1 MFRWKD
7 YIYEVYKERS
17 FSKAAQNLYISQPS
31 LSAKIKK
38 AEEEIG
44 LPVFDRNTTPL
55 RLTEFG
61 RVYID
66 AVEEVY
72 KIEKS
77 VENHI
82 NDLKNLCSG
91 HISVGASNVFAAY
104 ALPPIVAEFKNKFPN
119 VEIKLTEGN
128 TETLE
133 QLLASNSLDMVID
146 NNHYDGELYEKELY
160 SRERMLLAVPME
172 YSLSEKTKEYSMSPQ
187 DIKSGSYLHNDYP
200 CVPLKLF
207 KDIPFVML
215 SLGNDTRIRGDKLCK
230 EAGFSPK
237 IAMELNQQ
245 ATAYMTASTGIGA
258 AFVSH
263 TLVKKLPMTD
273 RFVYFKLSGEA
284 AERNVYFYYKKRK
297 AKSGAMLEFIKI
309 ISGYN

>member
-104 ALPPIVAEFKNKFPN
+104 ALPPIVAEFKTKFPN

-172 YSLSEKTKEYSMSPQ
+172 YSLSEKTKEYSMSLQ
-187 DIKSGSYLHNDYP
+187 DIKSGS
-200 CVPLKLF
+200 
-207 KDIPFVML
+207 
-215 SLGNDTRIRGDKLCK
+215 
-230 EAGFSPK
+230 
-237 IAMELNQQ
+237 
-245 ATAYMTASTGIGA
+245 
-258 AFVSH
+258 
-263 TLVKKLPMTD
+263 
-273 RFVYFKLSGEA
+273 
-284 AERNVYFYYKKRK
+284 
-297 AKSGAMLEFIKI
+297 
-309 ISGYN
+309 

>member
-82 NDLKNLCSG
+82 NDLKNLFLE
-91 HISVGASNVFAAY
+91 VG
-104 ALPPIVAEFKNKFPN
+104 I
-119 VEIKLTEGN
+119 
-128 TETLE
+128 
-133 QLLASNSLDMVID
+133 
-146 NNHYDGELYEKELY
+146 LY
-160 SRERMLLAVPME
+160 R
-172 YSLSEKTKEYSMSPQ
+172 LS
-187 DIKSGSYLHNDYP
+187 
-200 CVPLKLF
+200 
-207 KDIPFVML
+207 
-215 SLGNDTRIRGDKLCK
+215 
-230 EAGFSPK
+230 
-237 IAMELNQQ
+237 
-245 ATAYMTASTGIGA
+245 
-258 AFVSH
+258 
-263 TLVKKLPMTD
+263 
-273 RFVYFKLSGEA
+273 
-284 AERNVYFYYKKRK
+284 
-297 AKSGAMLEFIKI
+297 
-309 ISGYN
+309 